1 MRSVFLLLVILATFA
16 AKAQTKVNNV
26 SGRVA
31 DGHDGAV
38 WRATVALQPV
48 DGDSMGVSTAV
59 TDESGAFVLG
69 GVAGGRYRLMVTCV
83 GYDDN
88 VSTLTVD
95 GDKDVG
101 VIRLK
106 DSSEMLDEITVM
118 ANYSEVKNNGDIVV
132 RVKGNPLAKG
142 KGTLDFLRLV
152 SGIGVE
158 ANGLSIR

>member
-1 MRSVFLLLVILATFA
+1 MFA
-16 AKAQTKVNNV
+16 VNAQTKVNNV
-26 SGRVA
+26 SGRVN
-31 DGHDGAV
+31 DGDGEAV
-38 WRATVALQPV
+38 WRATVALQPI
-48 DGDSMGVSTAV
+48 DGDSTGVRTAV

-69 GVAGGRYRLMVTCV
+69 GVAGGHYKLAVTCI
-83 GYDDN
+83 GYDDY